1 MNYLTLGQKL
11 RLKRKELN
19 LTLKDVAGDYIST
32 ATLSL
37 VERDMQVPS
46 EDLLRYLADRLQ
58 TPYTYFRETPE
69 ETLNRRAKTLL
80 AEAEVLLTRKRYGMA
95 ARFAEEILEDAK
107 ELKLMHLIGQSSLLL
122 SQVALEKGETHK
134 ANQYLFEA
142 QSATIMAG
150 NEELLPNIYYQFGLV
165 SFRQMF
171 YSQALDYFKQAEQT
185 ECKTIEDDL
194 SRKILSMI
202 SQTYH
207 KLGQYDQ
214 ALHYAEKTRDLVAR
228 LNNLEAY
235 AESLIMLGA
244 SYREKDQYDQAF
256 SLFQEAQRLLH
267 QVDAQ
272 QELSTIS
279 YNLASLFVKTGN
291 LEEANRHY
299 TDAIDQKLNHQD
311 PSVVSTSLEHV
322 ETLILAGEIDNA
334 MERLENALRLL
345 DQFGVEEERAR
356 ALALRY
362 QLLHLT
368 GKSQEGRAALEESL
382 TLTRKLPFPKR
393 VADTLVRLGR
403 ICANSGDATTATL
416 LFAEALAVYENCGLI
431 LDRLTGV

>member
-1 MNYLTLGQKL
+1 MNYLSLGQKL

-19 LTLKDVAGDYIST
+19 LTLKDVSGDYIST

-46 EDLLRYLADRLQ
+46 EDLLRYLADKLQ
-58 TPYTYFRETPE
+58 TPYHYFRETPE
-69 ETLNRRAKTLL
+69 ETLSRRAKTLL
-80 AEAEVLLTRKRYGMA
+80 AEAEVLLYRKRYGMA
-95 ARFAEEILEDAK
+95 ARFAEEILQDAK
-107 ELKLMHLIGQSSLLL
+107 ELKIMHLIGQSSLLL
-122 SQVALEKGETHK
+122 SQIALEKSEYHK

-142 QSATIMAG
+142 QSATILSG
-150 NEELLPNIYYQFGLV
+150 NDEWLPTIYYFFGLV
-165 SFRQMF
+165 SFRQTF
-171 YSQALDYFKQAEQT
+171 YAQALDYFKQAEST

-194 SRKILSMI
+194 TRKILSMI

-207 KLGQYDQ
+207 KLGQYDP
-214 ALHYAEKTRDLVAR
+214 ALHYAERTRDLVSR

-244 SYREKDQYDQAF
+244 THREKEQYDQAF
-256 SLFQEAQRLLH
+256 ALFQEAQRIIH
-267 QVDAQ
+267 QVNAQ
-272 QELSTIS
+272 QELSEIS

-291 LEEANRHY
+291 LEEANKHY
-299 TDAIDQKLNHQD
+299 MQAIQQKLQQED
-311 PSVVSTSLEHV
+311 CSVVSTSLEHV
-322 ETLILAGEIDNA
+322 EALIQAGDLEVA
-334 MERLENALRLL
+334 LSRLENAIELL

-362 QLLHLT
+362 QLLHMT
-368 GKSQEGRAALEESL
+368 GKSSEGRAALEESL

-416 LFAEALAVYENCGLI
+416 LFAEALAVYENCGII
-431 LDRLTGV
+431 LDRFI